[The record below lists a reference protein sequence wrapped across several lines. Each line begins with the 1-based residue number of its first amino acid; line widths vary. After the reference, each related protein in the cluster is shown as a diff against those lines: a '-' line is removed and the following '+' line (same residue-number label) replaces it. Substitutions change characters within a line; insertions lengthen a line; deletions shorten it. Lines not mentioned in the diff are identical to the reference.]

1 MYVCEV
7 FKGEKRKEQAAS
19 SGPQTEAVSVA
30 GLTPHATGEL
40 KSRAQRIRG
49 VSGGPDKL
57 KWNFQCN
64 NCN

>member
-1 MYVCEV
+1 MYVRCSRGR
-7 FKGEKRKEQAAS
+7 KG
-19 SGPQTEAVSVA
+19 GPQTEAVSVKNLLA
-30 GLTPHATGEL
+30 HRKAV
-40 KSRAQRIRG
+40 AQRIRG